1 MLEVS
6 CLDEDLGLGLR
17 MLVLRCGVR
26 GVVLKWG
33 GDEEAGAW
41 QACVWVCTDA
51 RACRDG
57 QSPVWAASF
66 GGHVSCVEALI
77 RANADV
83 LQCDK

>member
-1 MLEVS
+1 MWF
-6 CLDEDLGLGLR
+6 
-17 MLVLRCGVR
+17 CGGMVA
-26 GVVLKWG
+26 V
-33 GDEEAGAW
+33 AGAG

-57 QSPVWAASF
+57 VSPLLIASF

-77 RANADV
+77 LAKADV